1 MAMNR
6 SRPDVRDRRTAV
18 AARWP
23 LPVRCALLP
32 ALAVVATTAVL
43 LVVTRTLLV
52 EDLSRRT
59 LLRVEHRAATLAR
72 ELADALDARVL
83 EVQWLARSPRLQG
96 QQPAAI
102 VRAELESLTGASGR
116 FVWLALA
123 STDGRVVVATQGR
136 LEGQSIADHMA
147 FRRAGTAGWIGVV
160 DSTPSGQRT
169 TPRLD
174 IGEPVHD
181 AQGRLLGVLVAQVD
195 AGGIER
201 LLEAATG
208 PAAVAREFG
217 LQAHLLSRS
226 DGRSVLTAAP
236 PPALPAAPDPTGGVR
251 DADGRRHFAASR
263 DLGGYA
269 GAALP
274 WRVLVLQDRDVA
286 LQPVQVVTRS
296 MLALA
301 TLAALALG
309 LAGYLFARHLLRP
322 WDPVFDSVLARL
334 QAAPQPRSMAEGV
347 DTIARELAAAPAPPG
362 RDVLL
367 SRLAR
372 GARDLK
378 RVIDHLPVGVALVDR
393 DLRVEYLN
401 PSYTRLLGWTTDQV
415 RGRRAAEF
423 LFDAV
428 ERGEFLRLIDQLA
441 EPPGEVAARFDALRP
456 DGGRVAVQW
465 QLVPLVDGE
474 GRLDGAIAVVQDI
487 RAEHIARARADAL
500 AGRLRALADAAV
512 DDLLATLDRD
522 GHVLEW
528 SRGAERLTGHAAS
541 DAIGRPLAEMLD
553 AGDTVAGWLAQALR
567 AGHCPVV
574 ATPRAAGERSRSLE
588 GSVYALGLAPG
599 SARYG
604 VILRDVTEQRE
615 LYRALERS
623 EARLRLAIEAAHIGT
638 WDVDLGAAEPR
649 LTWSPGYERVFGVAA
664 ERLPRTVA
672 QTFEAVHPDDRSALH
687 RAVRRALHRDAPLRA
702 EFRVTHPQGMRWHA
716 IHGRALRNG
725 GRAQRLVGIGMDVT
739 ARKQAE
745 LALRHSRE
753 QLERVVQTM
762 AEGLVLID
770 AQGRYTLANR
780 AVLRILGIAADDLVG
795 QRYDRVS
802 WRRAWPDGGELP
814 LEAHPFERLRSG
826 QAEVRGLVVAIERP
840 DAQRRVVSFNALPL
854 RDDDGGFAGAVLTC
868 VDITERYRAEQALAD
883 SRARLSAI
891 VNGASDAI
899 VSIDAAGR
907 ITLFNPAAE
916 RIFGV
921 PAHRM
926 IGQPVRQLVPEPAQ
940 QAHDAQLAAFVRS
953 AVAQRPMGAGPIQ
966 AWHADGRA
974 IDLEASISQ
983 AVVHGQPVITAILR
997 DVTERVAHERALE
1010 ATRSELMQLT
1020 QRLLA
1025 QEKQTTRRLA
1035 QALHDE
1041 LGQTLSAL
1049 RLHWEALPA
1058 LAEPLASQRHARM
1071 KSLIETANRQIRN
1084 VLGDLRPPLLDDR
1097 GLAAA
1102 LDNEL
1107 QRQRPV
1113 DGRPA
1118 VQFEFAARLADHR
1131 WPPDV
1136 EYAAFMIARESLANA
1151 LQHAR
1156 ASLVFVHLDG
1166 DAGELRMAIRDDGV
1180 GGVSPS
1186 SSGRPGHLGLV
1197 GMRERA
1203 LAIGATL
1210 KVHGEAGRGTIV
1222 ELLWAPAD
1230 EPDLPDR

>member
-1 MAMNR
+1 MAMTR
-6 SRPDVRDRRTAV
+6 SRPDGDDRSTAA

-23 LPVRCALLP
+23 LPVRYALLP

-83 EVQWLARSPRLQG
+83 QVQWLARSPRLQG
-96 QQPAAI
+96 QPPAER
-102 VRAELESLTGASGR
+102 VRAELESLTGASGQ
-116 FVWLALA
+116 FVWLALV
-123 STDGRVVVATQGR
+123 STAGQVVAATQGR
-136 LEGQSIADHMA
+136 LEGQSIADDPA
-147 FRRAGTAGWIGVV
+147 FRRARTAGWIGVV
-160 DSTPSGQRT
+160 DAAPSGQRT

-217 LQAHLLSRS
+217 LQAHLLSRA
-226 DGRSVLTAAP
+226 DGRSVLNTAP
-236 PPALPAAPDPTGGVR
+236 PPVLPAAPGPAGGVR
-251 DADGRRHFAASR
+251 DADGRSHFAASR
-263 DLGGYA
+263 DLGGHA

-309 LAGYLFARHLLRP
+309 LAGYLLARRLLRP

-347 DTIARELAAAPAPPG
+347 DAIARELAAAPAPPG
-362 RDVLL
+362 RETLVG
-367 SRLAR
+367 RLAR
-372 GARDLK
+372 GARELK

-401 PSYTRLLGWTTDQV
+401 PSYTRLLGWTTEQV
-415 RGRRAAEF
+415 RGRLAAEF

-428 ERGEFLRLIDQLA
+428 ERGEFLRLFDQLA

-465 QLVPLVDGE
+465 QLVPLVDAE
-474 GRLDGAIAVVQDI
+474 GRLDGAIAVVQDV
-487 RAEHIARARADAL
+487 RAERIARARADAL

-512 DDLLATLDRD
+512 DDLLATLDRE
-522 GHVLEW
+522 GRVLEW
-528 SRGAERLTGHAAS
+528 SRGAERLSGRAAS
-541 DAIGRPLAEMLD
+541 EAIGRPLAELVD
-553 AGDTVAGWLAQALR
+553 AGDAVAGWLEQALR
-567 AGHCPVV
+567 AGHCAV
-574 ATPRAAGERSRSLE
+574 AAASGTADARPRSLE

-615 LYRALERS
+615 LHHALERS

-638 WDVDLGAAEPR
+638 WDVDLDTPEPR
-649 LTWSPGYERVFGVAA
+649 LAWSPGYEKVFGVTA

-672 QTFEAVHPDDRSALH
+672 QTFEAVHPDDRSALR
-687 RAVRRALHRDAPLRA
+687 RAVRRALRRDAPLSV
-702 EFRVTHPQGMRWHA
+702 EFRVAHPQGSRWHA
-716 IHGRALRNG
+716 IHGRALRSG
-725 GRAQRLVGIGMDVT
+725 GRARRLVGIGMDVT

-745 LALRHSRE
+745 LALRRSRE

-762 AEGLVLID
+762 AEGLALID
-770 AQGRYTLANR
+770 ARGHYTLANR
-780 AVLRILGIAADDLVG
+780 AVLRILGIGAADIVG
-795 QRYDRVS
+795 QHFERVP
-802 WRRAWPDGGELP
+802 WQRAWPGGGELP
-814 LEAHPFERLRSG
+814 REAHPFERLRSG
-826 QAEVRGLVVAIERP
+826 EAEVRGLVVAIERP
-840 DAQRRVVSFNALPL
+840 DAQRRVVSLNAFPL
-854 RDDDGGFAGAVLTC
+854 HDDAGGFAGAVITC
-868 VDITERYRAEQALAD
+868 NDITERHRAEQALAD

-891 VNGASDAI
+891 VDGASDAI

-921 PAHRM
+921 PAARM

-940 QAHDAQLAAFVRS
+940 HAHDAQLAAFLRC
-953 AVAQRPMGAGPIQ
+953 AVARRPMGAGPVQ
-966 AWHADGRA
+966 ARHADGRA
-974 IDLEASISQ
+974 VELEASISK
-983 AVVHGQPVITAILR
+983 AVVHGQPVLTAILR
-997 DVTERVAHERALE
+997 DVTQRVAHERAIE

-1058 LAEPLASQRHARM
+1058 PVGPPASLQHGRLRT
-1071 KSLIETANRQIRN
+1071 LIEAANRQIRN

-1107 QRQRPV
+1107 RRQRPV
-1113 DGRPA
+1113 DERPA
-1118 VQFEFAARLADHR
+1118 LRLEVAARLADHR
-1131 WPPDV
+1131 WPADV
-1136 EYAAFMIARESLANA
+1136 EYAAFMIADRARGAGQRAATCPGVEHRRASRRRRRRDAA
-1151 LQHAR
+1151 GDPRRRRRRRAGVDLQPARAPGAGRHAR
-1156 ASLVFVHLDG
+1156 ARTGHRRDADGARRGGPWHHRRACLDPC
-1166 DAGELRMAIRDDGV
+1166 R
-1180 GGVSPS
+1180 
-1186 SSGRPGHLGLV
+1186 
-1197 GMRERA
+1197 
-1203 LAIGATL
+1203 
-1210 KVHGEAGRGTIV
+1210 
-1222 ELLWAPAD
+1222 
-1230 EPDLPDR
+1230 